1 MRELNVC
8 IYQCI
13 YIMFGRAVLM
23 HVFCVFSIDHLA
35 GWVMYVFIYKYEI
48 TVLTHLIELGLRYTA
63 FVFKYAGRRR
73 ADPFI
78 VPDQASYP
86 VR

>member
-1 MRELNVC
+1 
-8 IYQCI
+8 
-13 YIMFGRAVLM
+13 
-23 HVFCVFSIDHLA
+23 
-35 GWVMYVFIYKYEI
+35 MYVFIYKYEI